1 MSEENHLDLRGREKG
16 LSDPQD
22 IRLFKLSFDF
32 MQAFIAVVGFNPF
45 NWKSPTPGGVD
56 SSLFVGAVLTH
67 FFERYFLVILKNR
80 F

>member
-1 MSEENHLDLRGREKG
+1 LLD
-16 LSDPQD
+16 SQD

-56 SSLFVGAVLTH
+56 SLLFVA
-67 FFERYFLVILKNR
+67 EIAN
-80 F
+80 